1 MVEIDCLS
9 FVEAVWHSSEEVVE
23 TLENLPPNKAL
34 LLHRKKTDVALGR
47 VKKMKAHLHGTEGSH
62 FPFKGLFHARAILYP
77 LIFELRVLF
86 NRNHAGHSA
95 CWYQRL

>member
-34 LLHRKKTDVALGR
+34 LRHRKINVALGTR
-47 VKKMKAHLHGTEGSH
+47 KSEYLLERIVKQAVDARKQEGMNRFSRNWRCSHWKIRKAT
-62 FPFKGLFHARAILYP
+62 KYIL
-77 LIFELRVLF
+77 
-86 NRNHAGHSA
+86 RNKNSKK
-95 CWYQRL
+95 

>member
-34 LLHRKKTDVALGR
+34 LLHRKKQ
-47 VKKMKAHLHGTEGSH
+47 M
-62 FPFKGLFHARAILYP
+62 
-77 LIFELRVLF
+77 
-86 NRNHAGHSA
+86 
-95 CWYQRL
+95 

>member
-34 LLHRKKTDVALGR
+34 LLHRKKQMYHSELG
-47 VKKMKAHLHGTEGSH
+47 
-62 FPFKGLFHARAILYP
+62 
-77 LIFELRVLF
+77 
-86 NRNHAGHSA
+86 NRNICSNESLNRRWMPGNKRA
-95 CWYQRL
+95 